1 MEDER
6 EVNQRNRRKLTEI
19 GKNRR
24 EETRTGGKIPILQ
37 KHSQPVLLLRVSEQL
52 LNTAVSTSDTISVG
66 KSLLP
71 LIIYSYLKWKCI
83 KESKEKSP
91 QHKSLQRVHQVA
103 LQDKDRFLTNF
114 WTSTTTTKSDLH
126 NTFTPTSCFKMA
138 SKSDI
143 QISSTT
149 NGELE
154 VQETKQRS
162 QRWLKISIQFKN
174 RL

>member
-91 QHKSLQRVHQVA
+91 KIKKLKQVTENRSSSRSFPTPSLEHGGSFLSLWQVCICIHPV
-103 LQDKDRFLTNF
+103 L
-114 WTSTTTTKSDLH
+114 
-126 NTFTPTSCFKMA
+126 
-138 SKSDI
+138 
-143 QISSTT
+143 
-149 NGELE
+149 
-154 VQETKQRS
+154 
-162 QRWLKISIQFKN
+162 
-174 RL
+174 